1 MDYFST
7 LGDSLSQTMGG
18 ILPGILGAI
27 AVLIIGLILAS
38 VVSRL
43 VKGAF
48 RRTNIDERLAAKMDF
63 SFNLGDFIAK
73 IVHYILVLFVLLL
86 VLEMMGLTSVLD
98 PLRDMLGKFFGAIPN
113 LIYAGIIGFLG
124 YVIAKIASEAVGLI
138 SVPVESFS
146 ARIGFNRPQSL
157 VNVLKQVVFIFVFL
171 PMLILALDALNMDS
185 ISRPISEMFSTMLD
199 AIPKIITAAIIIGV
213 FYFVGKFLVGFLTDL
228 LQNLGVDTFPAKL
241 GFGSVLGSTSL
252 SAVIGNVVFFFLMF
266 AGVIS
271 AVEKLEMTA
280 ITAILYDIMNIA
292 GRIFFGLVILIVGS
306 FIANMASAAMAT
318 SDKWLASLVKFAVLG
333 IFLAFALHT
342 MGIAQS
348 IVNMA
353 FGFTIGAVAVAFA
366 LSFGLGGREAAGR
379 QLQKFFDKINKE
391 K

>member
-1 MDYFST
+1 MDYLST

-48 RRTNIDERLAAKMDF
+48 RKTNIDERLASKMDLN
-63 SFNLGDFIAK
+63 FNLGDFIGK
-73 IVHYILVLFVLLL
+73 IVHYLLVLFVLLL

-113 LIYAGIIGFLG
+113 LIYAGIIGFIG
-124 YVIAKIASEAVGLI
+124 YVIAKIASETVGLI
-138 SVPVESFS
+138 STPVESFS
-146 ARIGFNRPQSL
+146 AKIGFENPDSL
-157 VNVLKQVVFIFVFL
+157 VKVLKQVVFIFIFL
-171 PMLILALDALNMDS
+171 PMLIMALDALKMDA
-185 ISRPISEMFSTMLD
+185 ISRPISDMFSKMLA
-199 AIPKIITAAIIIGV
+199 AIPNIIAAAIIIGV
-213 FYFVGKFLVGFLTDL
+213 FYFVGRFLVGFLTEL
-228 LQNLGVDTFPAKL
+228 LRNLGVDSFPDKL
-241 GFGSVLGSTSL
+241 GFASVLNNASL
-252 SAVIGNVVFFFLMF
+252 SAIIGNVVFFFLMF

-271 AVEKLEMTA
+271 AMEKLEMTA
-280 ITAILYDIMNIA
+280 ITDILNNVMNIA
-292 GRIFFGLVILIVGS
+292 GRVFFGLIILVAGS
-306 FIANMASAAMAT
+306 FIANLASKAMAS
-318 SDKWLASLVKFAVLG
+318 SDAWLASLVKFAVLG

-353 FGFTIGAVAVAFA
+353 FGFILGAVAVAFA
-366 LSFGLGGREAAGR
+366 LSFGLGGREAAGK
-379 QLQKFFDKINKE
+379 QVQQFFDKMNK